1 MHHARTAQA
10 GGHCYVNDAVLA
22 ILELLRYHARVL
34 YIDIDMFHGDGVEEA
49 FYSTD
54 RVMTMSF
61 HKYGDGAYPGSG
73 SSDDVGE
80 GTVRPRHRPRSLGSH
95 TCYAVMLQGKGF
107 SVNVPLKDG
116 IRDEPFLELFTAVVG
131 ASVKRFS
138 PDAIVMQC
146 GAGSLAG
153 DRIGSFNL
161 THVGHCALPAA
172 PPPPP
177 HVAVPPLV
185 SRRIAGGHASA
196 GGAVEYVC
204 DLELPTLLLG
214 GGG

>member
-1 MHHARTAQA
+1 
-10 GGHCYVNDAVLA
+10 
-22 ILELLRYHARVL
+22 
-34 YIDIDMFHGDGVEEA
+34 
-49 FYSTD
+49 
-54 RVMTMSF
+54 
-61 HKYGDGAYPGSG
+61 
-73 SSDDVGE
+73 
-80 GTVRPRHRPRSLGSH
+80 
-95 TCYAVMLQGKGF
+95 MLQGKGF

-161 THVGHCALPAA
+161 THVGHCAFPAA
-172 PPPPP
+172 LPTHTVARPAARLTP
-177 HVAVPPLV
+177 HCW
-185 SRRIAGGHASA
+185 GHSST